1 MYFQTSRTATMGL
14 PYKGSHYLFPEEA
27 VWLMEG
33 AFCLVF
39 SDQLPL
45 SVQQGKYFTGLCY
58 ELH

>member
-1 MYFQTSRTATMGL
+1 MGL